1 MNLVAS
7 ILAAWVLPLQLEYL
21 SWPLAM
27 GIFALLASPIILL
40 GMRSLNGLGPV
51 RKWVAIGV
59 RLAVLLLFVLIIG
72 GARWQ
77 RINRH
82 VEVIVLRDVSES
94 MSQVKD
100 YPKKTLLESQDDWIR
115 NLSDDKNSTA
125 TRKEAEDRLGVVGF
139 SNNATIEAMPSI
151 LPPIHVRAVRD
162 GDNAT

>member
-1 MNLVAS
+1 MQMMDLAIFTQHSGLSTQHCLLGFTSPLV
-7 ILAAWVLPLQLEYL
+7 LEYL
-21 SWPLAM
+21 SGWAALGLFAILA
-27 GIFALLASPIILL
+27 LPIILL

-77 RINRH
+77 RINHH

-100 YPKKTLLESQDDWIR
+100 YPKKTLLESQDEWIR
-115 NLSDDKNSTA
+115 NLAD
-125 TRKEAEDRLGVVGF
+125 
-139 SNNATIEAMPSI
+139 
-151 LPPIHVRAVRD
+151 
-162 GDNAT
+162 